1 MFAISSTGLRTL
13 PFVDLARKCGP
24 AYTLIL
30 NLMGNYCRE
39 LGQRDPD
46 LIADRKI
53 DYQPKTANWRLRH
66 HIERFHLLE
75 YLELAHTEKWPVFL
89 VNVKVTLGVGYDIP
103 TLLEALKQPGV
114 TITNLPPP
122 RRTDNGQQSSQPNKD
137 PQEQG
142 LPPFSTAAFQRYL
155 VKFITADDIT
165 ESVMI

>member
-1 MFAISSTGLRTL
+1 ML

-46 LIADRKI
+46 LITDRKI
-53 DYQPKTANWRLRH
+53 DYQPKTANWGLRH

-75 YLELAHTEKWPVFL
+75 YLKLAHTEKWLVFL
-89 VNVKVTLGVGYDIP
+89 VNVKVALGVGYDIP

-122 RRTDNGQQSSQPNKD
+122 P
-137 PQEQG
+137 
-142 LPPFSTAAFQRYL
+142 AY
-155 VKFITADDIT
+155 
-165 ESVMI
+165 